1 MGCRALLLALLI
13 APLDSFYHHPVC
25 RSARH
30 VALHAQQRQQQR
42 PKRLHKRREPER
54 EPERRSWNP
63 QAIKLNRQIANRDGS
78 HEDIFRLFNTRKKD
92 FSEVNYA
99 TALNWL
105 AKKQPRGGYAVDSQ
119 DARNLAELILA
130 ASNQLDSNPDG

>member
-1 MGCRALLLALLI
+1 MGCRALLLVAL
-13 APLDSFYHHPVC
+13 ATPLDSFYHHPVC

-30 VALHAQQRQQQR
+30 VALRAQQQRQQR

-54 EPERRSWNP
+54 EPERRSRNP

-78 HEDIFRLFNTRKKD
+78 HADIFKLFNTRKKD

-99 TALNWL
+99 TASAEINSWFHGF
-105 AKKQPRGGYAVDSQ
+105 QPMFQSKRL
-119 DARNLAELILA
+119 RL
-130 ASNQLDSNPDG
+130 

>member
-1 MGCRALLLALLI
+1 MGCRALLLALL
-13 APLDSFYHHPVC
+13 ATPLDSFYHPVC
-25 RSARH
+25 TR
-30 VALHAQQRQQQR
+30 VPLALRAQQQRQQR

-78 HEDIFRLFNTRKKD
+78 HEDIFRLFKTRKKD